1 MSSRRMNDIE
11 TLLEQPGSLMITEEA
26 SSNYEQM
33 DTEMSVALVPAVVAI
48 SENIQAGT
56 PKNIIPDLGWFDGD

>member
-48 SENIQAGT
+48 SENI
-56 PKNIIPDLGWFDGD
+56 